1 MNYLAHAIP
10 FLDEPYFAAATG
22 VPDWLTVVDR
32 RMRLRSKQVEPFLE
46 DPDPQVVAVAGG
58 VLQHLR
64 DDIRFHGT
72 RVFSE
77 LSLKLTVTARDA
89 LGGETGM
96 RPAFLGHLLVEVLLD
111 ASLAVEDPTRLEA
124 YYRMLEAVDPER
136 IQRIVCRMAGRETDR
151 LAVLISEFLR
161 RRILSDYLEDGRLWM
176 RLNQIMHRVRV
187 APLPESFRDLLP
199 GARQLVDESRDELL
213 KGIPCGPPE

>member
-96 RPAFLGHLLVEVLLD
+96 RPAFLGHLLVEVLLT
-111 ASLAVEDPTRLEA
+111 PRWPWKTRH
-124 YYRMLEAVDPER
+124 
-136 IQRIVCRMAGRETDR
+136 GW
-151 LAVLISEFLR
+151 
-161 RRILSDYLEDGRLWM
+161 RRITGCSKRSTRSGSSGLSAAWRAGKPTGW
-176 RLNQIMHRVRV
+176 
-187 APLPESFRDLLP
+187 
-199 GARQLVDESRDELL
+199 
-213 KGIPCGPPE
+213 PC